1 MPHFHRASMASMASK
16 QAANC
21 VPLCQNIVRVSLDTT
36 TSIVVKT
43 ISANG

>member
-1 MPHFHRASMASMASK
+1 MASMASK

-36 TSIVVKT
+36 ISIVVKA